1 MISSLSKVSPKDTP
15 LTIPALP
22 RPDLVGGYARRVADK
37 ESNWRYAEEFVA
49 EPEAIASARRHS
61 MELGID
67 AVTPAMGAQ
76 LALLAAASSCRSIL
90 EIGTGAGVSGLWLL
104 RGAPNAVLSSID
116 IEFDHQQVARTAFAD
131 ADVPANRIRLITG
144 TAAQVLPKM
153 NDGAYD
159 LVFIDADPESLLDY
173 VEHGLRI
180 ARRGGIV
187 VVAHALWR
195 GRVADPA
202 ARDDTVADYR
212 ALLATIAESSAV
224 AAALS
229 TVGDGLLQLV
239 KLSD

>member
-1 MISSLSKVSPKDTP
+1 M
-15 LTIPALP
+15 
-22 RPDLVGGYARRVADK
+22 ADK
-37 ESNWRYAEEFVA
+37 ETSWRYAEEFVA
-49 EPEAIASARRHS
+49 EPDAIAAARRHS

-67 AVTPAMGAQ
+67 AVSPAMGAQ
-76 LALLAAASSCRSIL
+76 LALLAAASTCHSIL

-116 IEFDHQQVARTAFAD
+116 IEYDHQQVARTAFAD

-229 TVGDGLLQLV
+229 TSGDGLLQLV

>member
-1 MISSLSKVSPKDTP
+1 M
-15 LTIPALP
+15 
-22 RPDLVGGYARRVADK
+22 ADK
-37 ESNWRYAEEFVA
+37 EMSWRYAEEFVA
-49 EPEAIASARRHS
+49 EPEAIAAARQHS
-61 MELGID
+61 MELGIESVSP
-67 AVTPAMGAQ
+67 AVGAQ
-76 LALLAAASSCRSIL
+76 LALLAAAGTVRSIV

-104 RGAPNAVLSSID
+104 RGAPHAVLTSID
-116 IEFDHQQVARTAFAD
+116 VEFEHQQAARTAFAD

-144 TAAQVLPKM
+144 TASEVLPRM

-159 LVFIDADPESLLDY
+159 LVFVDADPASLLDY

-187 VVAHALWR
+187 LVAHALWR

-202 ARDDTVADYR
+202 ARDETVADFR
-212 ALLATIAESSAV
+212 ALLSTISESDAV

-229 TVGDGLLQLV
+229 PVGDGLLQLV

>member
-1 MISSLSKVSPKDTP
+1 M
-15 LTIPALP
+15 
-22 RPDLVGGYARRVADK
+22 ADK
-37 ESNWRYAEEFVA
+37 ETSWRYAEEFVA
-49 EPEAIASARRHS
+49 EPEAIALARQHS

-67 AVTPAMGAQ
+67 AVSPAMGAQ
-76 LALLAAASSCRSIL
+76 LALLAAASTSHSIL

-104 RGAPNAVLSSID
+104 RGAPLAILSSID
-116 IEFDHQQVARTAFAD
+116 IEFEHQQVARTAFA
-131 ADVPANRIRLITG
+131 AANVPANRIRLITG
-144 TAAQVLPKM
+144 TASEVLPRM

-202 ARDDTVADYR
+202 ARDETVADFR
-212 ALLATIAESSAV
+212 ALLATISESDAV
-224 AAALS
+224 AASLS
-229 TVGDGLLQLV
+229 PVGDGLLQLV

>member
-1 MISSLSKVSPKDTP
+1 M
-15 LTIPALP
+15 
-22 RPDLVGGYARRVADK
+22 ADK
-37 ESNWRYAEEFVA
+37 ETSWRYAEEFVA
-49 EPEAIASARRHS
+49 EPEAIAIAREHS

-76 LALLAAASSCRSIL
+76 LSLLAAASTSHSIV

-104 RGAPNAVLSSID
+104 RGSPTAVLTSID
-116 IEFDHQQVARTAFAD
+116 AEFEHQQVARAAFAD
-131 ADVPANRIRLITG
+131 ANVPANRIRLITG
-144 TAAQVLPKM
+144 DAAAVLPKM

-212 ALLATIAESSAV
+212 ALLTTIAESSAV
-224 AAALS
+224 AASLS
-229 TVGDGLLQLV
+229 TAGDGLLQLV
-239 KLSD
+239 KLAD

>member
-1 MISSLSKVSPKDTP
+1 
-15 LTIPALP
+15 
-22 RPDLVGGYARRVADK
+22 VADK
-37 ESNWRYAEEFVA
+37 ETSWRFAEEFVA
-49 EPEAIASARRHS
+49 EPEAIALARQHS

-76 LALLAAASSCRSIL
+76 LALLAAAGRSQSIL

-104 RGAPNAVLSSID
+104 RGAPLAVLSSID
-116 IEFDHQQVARTAFAD
+116 VEFEHQQVARTAFAD

-144 TAAQVLPKM
+144 TASAVLPKM

-187 VVAHALWR
+187 AVAHALWR

-212 ALLATIAESSAV
+212 ALLATIAETSAV

>member
-1 MISSLSKVSPKDTP
+1 
-15 LTIPALP
+15 
-22 RPDLVGGYARRVADK
+22 VADK
-37 ESNWRYAEEFVA
+37 ETSWRYAEEFVA
-49 EPEAIASARRHS
+49 EPDAIALARQHS

-76 LALLAAASSCRSIL
+76 LSLLAAASTSHSIV

-104 RGAPNAVLSSID
+104 RGSPTAVLTSID
-116 IEFDHQQVARTAFAD
+116 VEFEHQQAARTAFAD
-131 ADVPANRIRLITG
+131 ANVPANRIRLITG
-144 TAAQVLPKM
+144 DASAVLPKM

-159 LVFIDADPESLLDY
+159 LVFVDADPESLLDY

-212 ALLATIAESSAV
+212 ALLSTIADSSAV

-229 TVGDGLLQLV
+229 TAGDGLLQLV
-239 KLSD
+239 KLAD

>member
-1 MISSLSKVSPKDTP
+1 M
-15 LTIPALP
+15 
-22 RPDLVGGYARRVADK
+22 ADK
-37 ESNWRYAEEFVA
+37 ESSWRFAEEFVA
-49 EPEAIASARRHS
+49 EPEAIANARRHS

-104 RGAPNAVLSSID
+104 RGAPLAVLSSID
-116 IEFDHQQVARTAFAD
+116 VEFDHQQVARTAFAD

-144 TAAQVLPKM
+144 TAAQVLPRM

-159 LVFIDADPESLLDY
+159 VVFIDADPESLLDY
-173 VEHGLRI
+173 VEHGLRV

-187 VVAHALWR
+187 AVAHALWR

-212 ALLATIAESSAV
+212 TLLATIAESSAV

-229 TVGDGLLQLV
+229 TAGDGLLQLV
-239 KLSD
+239 KLAE